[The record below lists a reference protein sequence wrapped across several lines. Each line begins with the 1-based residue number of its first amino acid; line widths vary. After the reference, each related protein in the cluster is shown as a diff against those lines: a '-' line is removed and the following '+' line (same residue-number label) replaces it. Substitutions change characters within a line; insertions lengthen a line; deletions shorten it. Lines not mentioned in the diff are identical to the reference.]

1 MTALEREV
9 RQKTAEEIAAEEV
22 DSYLERVEKQVEV
35 DNDGG
40 AVKPVVSGQVSL
52 PKQIVDDHGQVV
64 AQSVPDEAEIVLPL
78 TEGEMKTGLK
88 SKVSNSLRW
97 LAEWSVMIIKKY
109 PGRVFYRQV
118 GNE

>member
-1 MTALEREV
+1 M
-9 RQKTAEEIAAEEV
+9 
-22 DSYLERVEKQVEV
+22 
-35 DNDGG
+35 
-40 AVKPVVSGQVSL
+40 
-52 PKQIVDDHGQVV
+52 